1 MARAQFQKGQRVWVE
16 SVGLW
21 AEIERVIPVW
31 AKGFDEP
38 VRVTYEVGLG
48 REFQASE
55 LLLPEDELTN
65 KSLGR
70 WRVMRARNKW
80 QEQGD
85 CAHHPYP
92 GSYPVVVTDDADW
105 GGWRV
110 PGAEYDR
117 LPEKIE
123 VQARIIAAA
132 PDMMGVL
139 NSLVESVSEAPQ
151 DAPPEARRLAEMAE
165 NILRR
170 INNQPLRTG
179 GAGTDGS
186 PMSPPSS
193 AVDTQAALG

>member
-1 MARAQFQKGQRVWVE
+1 MAMARAQFQKGQKVWVE

-21 AEIERVIPVW
+21 AEVEQVIPVW

-48 REFQASE
+48 REFQAHE
-55 LLLPEDELTN
+55 LQLPEDEAT
-65 KSLGR
+65 KTIGR

-80 QEQGD
+80 QDQSD
-85 CAHHPYP
+85 CSHHPYP

-123 VQARIIAAA
+123 YQARIIAAA
-132 PDMMGVL
+132 PDMLSVL
-139 NSLVESVSEAPQ
+139 NQLVETVTEDPE
-151 DAPPEARRLAEMAE
+151 DAPPEARRLAEMSIA
-165 NILRR
+165 ILRR
-170 INNQPLRTG
+170 VHNQPLRSAGATG
-179 GAGTDGS
+179 EKTALAPSAGKPAIEAG
-186 PMSPPSS
+186 
-193 AVDTQAALG
+193 